1 MSSGKRFESGGVA
14 VTSPM
19 HSGRRLASGLNYN
32 LFGSCLVTPGSPPRV
47 LVDATSVPADRG
59 GVGRYVD
66 GLLGALSA
74 LDADLA
80 VVCQRT
86 DAERYGRLL
95 PAARIVPGPAAI
107 AHRPARLAWEQTG
120 LPLLAQQ
127 VGAEVL
133 HSPFYPCPLRAGC
146 PVTVTVHDAT
156 FFTEPEH
163 YDKSK
168 RTFFRSAIKTSLRRA
183 ARVIVPSKATRDELI
198 RLLDADPTR
207 IDVAYHGVDHQAFHV
222 PSDDEKARVRARL
235 GLGGTDY
242 VAFLGA
248 KEPRKNVPSLIR
260 GWAEAVRDRE
270 NPPALVVAGGQ
281 GHDDEIDQAVSEVP
295 PHLRLLRPGYLRY
308 ADLPGFLGG
317 ALVACYPSFGEGCGL
332 PILEAMACGAP
343 VLTTPR
349 LSLPEVGG
357 DAVAYTGESPE
368 EIGRDLRELLDDDSR
383 RTALAK
389 AGVAR
394 AKEFTWE
401 SSAEVHLAAWS
412 RAAAGAVTGSVR

>member
-1 MSSGKRFESGGVA
+1 M
-14 VTSPM
+14 
-19 HSGRRLASGLNYN
+19 
-32 LFGSCLVTPGSPPRV
+32 TPGRPPRV

-66 GLLGALSA
+66 GLLGALGA
-74 LDADLA
+74 LEADLA

-86 DAERYGRLL
+86 DAERYSRLL
-95 PAARIVPGPAAI
+95 PNARIMSAPAAA

-120 LPLLAQQ
+120 LPMLAQQ
-127 VGAEVL
+127 VGAQVL
-133 HSPFYPCPLRAGC
+133 HSPFYTCPLRAGC

-163 YDKSK
+163 YDKSR

-183 ARVIVPSKATRDELI
+183 SRVIVPSKATRDELI

-207 IDVAYHGVDHQAFHV
+207 IDVAYHGVDPMAFHA
-222 PSDDEKARVRARL
+222 PSEDEKARVRARL
-235 GLGGTDY
+235 GLGTTEY
-242 VAFLGA
+242 IAFLGA
-248 KEPRKNVPSLIR
+248 KEPRKNVPSLVR
-260 GWAEAVRDRE
+260 GWISAVRDRAD
-270 NPPALVVAGGQ
+270 PPALVVAGGQ
-281 GHDDEIDQAVSEVP
+281 GHDDEIDAAIAEVP
-295 PHLRLLRPGYLRY
+295 SHLRLLRPGYLRY

-317 ALVACYPSFGEGCGL
+317 AIVAAYPSFGEGFGL

-357 DAVAYTGESPE
+357 DAVAYTGPSPD
-368 EIGRDLRELLDDDSR
+368 EIARDLAALLDDTER
-383 RTALAK
+383 RNALAK
-389 AGVAR
+389 AGAAR

-401 SSAEVHLAAWS
+401 SSAEVHLAAWA
-412 RAAAGAVTGSVR
+412 RAAGPRGY

>member
-1 MSSGKRFESGGVA
+1 
-14 VTSPM
+14 VTS
-19 HSGRRLASGLNYN
+19 GR
-32 LFGSCLVTPGSPPRV
+32 PPRV
-47 LVDATSVPADRG
+47 LFDATSVPADRG

-66 GLLGALSA
+66 GLLGVLGT
-74 LDADLA
+74 ADDPPVDLV

-86 DAERYGRLL
+86 DAERYARFLPGAQVVAA
-95 PAARIVPGPAAI
+95 PAAA

-127 VGAEVL
+127 VNAQLV
-133 HSPFYPCPLRAGC
+133 HSPFYTCPLRAGC

-163 YDKSK
+163 YDKSR

-207 IDVAYHGVDHQAFHV
+207 IDVAYHGVDPVAFHA

-235 GLGGTDY
+235 GLGPTAY

-248 KEPRKNVPSLIR
+248 KEPRKNVPNLIR
-260 GWAEAVRDRE
+260 GWVAAVTERKD
-270 NPPALVVAGGQ
+270 PPALVIAGGQ
-281 GHDDEIDQAVSEVP
+281 GHDDDIDRAVAEVP
-295 PHLRLLRPGYLRY
+295 VHLRLLRPGYLRY
-308 ADLPGFLGG
+308 ADLPGYLGG
-317 ALVACYPSFGEGCGL
+317 ALVAAYPSYGEGFGL

-357 DAVAYTGESPE
+357 DAVAYTSEDPE
-368 EIGRDLRELLDDDSR
+368 QIAVDLAALLDDEPR
-383 RTALAK
+383 RHALAK
-389 AGVAR
+389 AGAERAR
-394 AKEFTWE
+394 EFTWE
-401 SSAEVHLAAWS
+401 SSAEVHVTAWS
-412 RAAAGAVTGSVR
+412 RAIG

>member
-1 MSSGKRFESGGVA
+1 M
-14 VTSPM
+14 
-19 HSGRRLASGLNYN
+19 
-32 LFGSCLVTPGSPPRV
+32 TPGRPPRV

-66 GLLGALSA
+66 GLLGALAA

-95 PAARIVPGPAAI
+95 SGARIMAAPAAA

-120 LPLLAQQ
+120 LPMLAQQ
-127 VGAEVL
+127 VGAQVL
-133 HSPFYPCPLRAGC
+133 HSPFYTCPLRAGC

-163 YDKSK
+163 YDKSR

-183 ARVIVPSKATRDELI
+183 SRVIVPSKATRDELI

-207 IDVAYHGVDHQAFHV
+207 IDVAYHGVDPDAFHA
-222 PSDDEKARVRARL
+222 PSEDEKARVRARL
-235 GLGGTDY
+235 GLGTTEY
-242 VAFLGA
+242 IAFLGA

-260 GWAEAVRDRE
+260 GWISAVRDRPD
-270 NPPALVVAGGQ
+270 PPALVIAGGQ
-281 GHDDEIDQAVSEVP
+281 GHDDEIDGALSEVP
-295 PHLRLLRPGYLRY
+295 SHLRLLRPGYLRY

-317 ALVACYPSFGEGCGL
+317 AVVAAYPSFGEGFGL

-357 DAVAYTGESPE
+357 DAVAYTGPGTD
-368 EIGRDLRELLDDDSR
+368 EIARDLAALLDDDER
-383 RTALAK
+383 RNALAK
-389 AGVAR
+389 AGAAR

-401 SSAEVHLAAWS
+401 SSAEVHLAAWA
-412 RAAAGAVTGSVR
+412 RAAGPRM

>member
-1 MSSGKRFESGGVA
+1 M
-14 VTSPM
+14 
-19 HSGRRLASGLNYN
+19 
-32 LFGSCLVTPGSPPRV
+32 TPGHQPRV

-66 GLLGALSA
+66 GLLGALASMTI
-74 LDADLA
+74 DLT
-80 VVCQRT
+80 VVSQRT
-86 DAERYGRLL
+86 DAERYGSLL
-95 PAARIVPGPAAI
+95 PAARIIPAPAAA

-120 LPLLAQQ
+120 LPMLVQQ
-127 VGAEVL
+127 VGADVL
-133 HSPFYPCPLRAGC
+133 HSPFYTCPLRAGC

-163 YDKSK
+163 YDKSR

-207 IDVAYHGVDHQAFHV
+207 IDVAYHGVDHTAFHL
-222 PSDDEKARVRARL
+222 PSEDEKARVRARL
-235 GLGGTDY
+235 GLGGTGY

-248 KEPRKNVPSLIR
+248 KEPRKNVPNLIR
-260 GWAEAVRDRE
+260 GWAMAVGNRPE
-270 NPPALVVAGGQ
+270 PPALVIAGGQ
-281 GHDDEIDQAVSEVP
+281 GHDDEIDDAVAVVP

-317 ALVACYPSFGEGCGL
+317 SLVAAYPSFGEGFGL
-332 PILEAMACGAP
+332 PILEAMACGAA

-357 DAVAYTGESPE
+357 DAVAYTGPSPE
-368 EIGRDLRELLDDDSR
+368 EIARDLGALLDDEPR
-383 RTALAK
+383 RRVLGK
-389 AGVAR
+389 AGFDR

-401 SSAEVHLAAWS
+401 SSAEVHLAAWT
-412 RAAAGAVTGSVR
+412 RAAGG

>member
-1 MSSGKRFESGGVA
+1 
-14 VTSPM
+14 
-19 HSGRRLASGLNYN
+19 
-32 LFGSCLVTPGSPPRV
+32 VTPGSPPRV

-66 GLLGALSA
+66 GLLGAVAKVIGSGVE
-74 LDADLA
+74 LA
-80 VVCQRT
+80 VVALRT
-86 DAERYGRLL
+86 DVERYARML
-95 PAARIVPGPAAI
+95 PAAEVIAAPAAV

-133 HSPFYPCPLRAGC
+133 HSPFYTCPLRAGC

-163 YDKSK
+163 YDKSR
-168 RTFFRSAIKTSLRRA
+168 RTFFRSAIKTALRRA
-183 ARVIVPSKATRDELI
+183 ERVIVPSKATRDELI

-207 IDVAYHGVDHQAFHV
+207 IDVAYHGVDHAAFH
-222 PSDDEKARVRARL
+222 PPTDEEKARVRARL
-235 GLGGTDY
+235 GLGGSDY

-248 KEPRKNVPSLIR
+248 KEPRKNVPNLIR
-260 GWAEAVRDRE
+260 GWAQAVRERTD
-270 NPPALVVAGGQ
+270 PPALVIAGGQ
-281 GHDDEIDQAVSEVP
+281 GHDDDIDRAVAEVP
-295 PHLRLLRPGYLRY
+295 AHLRLLRPGYLRY

-317 ALVACYPSFGEGCGL
+317 ALVAAYPSYGEGFGL
-332 PILEAMACGAP
+332 PILEAMACATP

-357 DAVAYTGESPE
+357 DAVAYTSEDPAQ
-368 EIGRDLRELLDDDSR
+368 IGTDLAALLDDEAR
-383 RTALAK
+383 RLALAK
-389 AGVAR
+389 AGFDR

-401 SSAEVHLAAWS
+401 SSAEVHVAAWS
-412 RAAAGAVTGSVR
+412 RAAA